1 MRRPLARRILL
12 VLLALASAG
21 PAAAS
26 SVPEIDDLWITL
38 GEEAFA
44 TATDV
49 LTAPPELTALP
60 RIAEAAGVV
69 LTRIPPGALDRLS
82 ETLHRERG
90 RCGGFVLHRSYDEAL
105 AALAKPRTL
114 RAPAGA
120 LPFVIDRPDRTEPLI
135 QAVSEAQVLSTITAL
150 SSNFVNRYHL
160 HPSGTASAHWIRDLW
175 ISFAAGRPDV
185 TVELVSHPGQTPQP
199 SVVLSIPGTDLPA
212 EVVVIGAHQDSIRS
226 GCSSNPDCVAP
237 GADDDASGVAS
248 ISEAIRVALANGF
261 VPQRTVRFIAYAAEE
276 VGLVGSRDIAG
287 DYFAAGTNV
296 VAALQ
301 QDMTGYTESP
311 TDVALITDASWT
323 DPQLNGFLGDLLDT
337 YLTDLTWTTTTCG
350 YACSDHAA
358 WSEQG
363 YRAAFAFEAPFGL
376 HSPFIHTSSDTVAN
390 LTGQDAG
397 HAVKFA
403 RLTVA
408 FLVES
413 SLDGGIFAD
422 GFESEDTSAW
432 SETVLEP

>member
-1 MRRPLARRILL
+1 LL
-12 VLLALASAG
+12 GLLGLLSAG
-21 PAAAS
+21 ATAAS
-26 SVPEIDDLWITL
+26 SVPEIDDLWVTL

-49 LTAPPELTALP
+49 LTAPPELTTLP

-69 LTRIPPGALDRLS
+69 LTRIPPDSLDRLS
-82 ETLHRERG
+82 EALHREYG
-90 RCGGFVLHRSYDEAL
+90 RCGGFVRHEGFEDAM
-105 AALAKPRTL
+105 AALDRL
-114 RAPAGA
+114 RAPRAAAGGA
-120 LPFVIDRPDRTEPLI
+120 LPFTIDRPDRVGPLVA
-135 QAVSEAQVLSTITAL
+135 AVSEAQVLSTITAL
-150 SSNFVNRYHL
+150 STNFLNRYHL
-160 HPSGTASAHWIRDLW
+160 NASGTASANWIRDLW
-175 ISFAAGRPDV
+175 ISYAAARPDV
-185 TVELVSHPGQTPQP
+185 TVELVAHTGLTPQP
-199 SVVLSIPGTDLPA
+199 SVVLTIPGSEQPD
-212 EVVVIGAHQDSIRS
+212 EVVVIGGHQDSIRS

-237 GADDDASGVAS
+237 GADDDASGIAS

-261 VPQRTVRFIAYAAEE
+261 VPQRTVRFMAYAAEE
-276 VGLVGSRDIAG
+276 VGLVGSRDIAA
-287 DYFAAGTNV
+287 DYSAAGTNV

-301 QDMTGYTESP
+301 QDMTGYTESS

-323 DPQLNGFLGDLLDT
+323 DPQLSGFLGDLLDT
-337 YLTDLTWTTTTCG
+337 YLADLTWTTSECG

-408 FLVES
+408 FLVEA

-422 GFESEDTSAW
+422 GFETEDTSAW
-432 SETVLEP
+432 SETILEP